1 MTEHEMKLKHVY
13 ELNIKDAEQLVELFK
28 KQNDVEA
35 LERAERDLKK
45 WQDKLSDFM
54 ATHE

>member
-35 LERAERDLKK
+35 LERAEQDLKK